1 MTKPERRLV
10 PFNVVGILREKCR
23 QQDATIAALRAENQG
38 KDVEIAQLRAALEGR
53 RGTSIGDASNNMLSS
68 R

>member
-53 RGTSIGDASNNMLSS
+53 REHKQ
-68 R
+68 